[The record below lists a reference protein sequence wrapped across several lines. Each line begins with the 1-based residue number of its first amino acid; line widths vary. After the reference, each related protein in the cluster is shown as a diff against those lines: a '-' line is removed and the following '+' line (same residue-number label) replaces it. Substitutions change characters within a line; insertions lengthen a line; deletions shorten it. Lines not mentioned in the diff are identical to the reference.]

1 MTESS
6 EEGGAPVRIRAERDA
21 LVDVLSRAGRAVG
34 TRSPLPV
41 LQGLLVE
48 VTGKK
53 MQVMGT
59 DLEVTV
65 RTELEVET
73 TEEGKTVIP
82 SRLATEAVRK
92 LPPGAVVL
100 EVKEG
105 EIVITGGGPRFRFR
119 ELRIDDFPKL
129 DDPDLSEAAG
139 VDGEAFAAALGQ
151 VMIAAST
158 DDARPILTG
167 VFFEHEEGNLRL
179 VATDSYRLAVRD
191 VPAVA
196 AELSGLVPVRA
207 LKELGRSVGAAELQV
222 GVGGREAAFASSR
235 GTLTA
240 HVIEGTFPNY
250 RQLIPESY
258 PSRLKVDRKALL
270 AAIDRASLV
279 AEDHI
284 PIRLTLSSGG
294 VELSVSRQDVG
305 GETEHVEGEYNGEE
319 MTIAFNSRYLNDGV
333 TAVEEEMVVLDVLDP
348 LKPGVIRGGES
359 EDFLYLLMPV
369 RL

>member
-1 MTESS
+1 M
-6 EEGGAPVRIRAERDA
+6 RIRAERDDLA
-21 LVDVLSRAGRAVG
+21 DVLSRAGRAVG
-34 TRSPLPV
+34 TRSPLPI
-41 LQGLLVE
+41 LQGVLVE
-48 VTGKK
+48 VSGKT
-53 MQVMGT
+53 MRVTGT

-65 RTELEVET
+65 RTELEVEAV
-73 TEEGKTVIP
+73 EEGTTVIP

-92 LPPGAVVL
+92 LPPGAIVL
-100 EVKEG
+100 EAKEG
-105 EIVITGGGPRFRFR
+105 EIEITGGGPRFRFR
-119 ELRIDDFPKL
+119 ELAIDEFPKL
-129 DDPDLSEAAG
+129 DEPDLGESID
-139 VDGEAFAAALGQ
+139 VDGNAFVAALGQ
-151 VMIAAST
+151 VAVAAST

-167 VFFEHEEGNLRL
+167 VYFEHEEGKLRL

-191 VPAVA
+191 VPAVS

-207 LKELGRSVGAAELQV
+207 LRELGRSVGASDLQV
-222 GVGGREAAFASSR
+222 VIGARDATFGSSR

-240 HVIEGTFPNY
+240 RLIEGAFPNY

-258 PSRLKVDRKALL
+258 PSRLSVAREAFLE
-270 AAIDRASLV
+270 AIDRASLV

-284 PIRLTLSSGG
+284 PIRMALSDGG

-305 GETEHVEGEYNGEE
+305 GETEHVEAEYTGEE

-333 TAVEEEMVVLDVLDP
+333 AAVEEETVVLDVLDP
-348 LKPGVIRGGES
+348 LKPGVIRGGDG